1 MSFNDTPVGFDHM
14 KDDVTYGVIRDI
26 ANQALKAADGDP
38 RGENLLLNILQGHG
52 QDVVFMIR
60 SLAEKA
66 LNADDVRELGWVA
79 DVLEWY
85 SDSSNAA
92 GYSIGKIEQDL
103 RDLVGVI
110 RSKLPAQV
118 CVTPAAFSLATSAA
132 VSSHGKRRVG
142 QRER

>member
-1 MSFNDTPVGFDHM
+1 M
-14 KDDVTYGVIRDI
+14 
-26 ANQALKAADGDP
+26 AL
-38 RGENLLLNILQGHG
+38 
-52 QDVVFMIR
+52 
-60 SLAEKA
+60 EKA

-103 RDLVGVI
+103 GDLVGVI

-118 CVTPAAFSLATSAA
+118 CPDC
-132 VSSHGKRRVG
+132 GR
-142 QRER
+142 